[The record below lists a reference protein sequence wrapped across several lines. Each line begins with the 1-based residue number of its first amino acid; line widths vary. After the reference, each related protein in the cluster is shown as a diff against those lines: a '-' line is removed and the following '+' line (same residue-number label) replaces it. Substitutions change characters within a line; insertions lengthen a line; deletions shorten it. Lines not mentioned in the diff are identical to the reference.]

1 MIKTSLSIFFKKKM
15 KKKIAS
21 DYEYEHNLCFLI
33 QKNEHS
39 LFGFVFIFYEAE
51 NVQTHRFA

>member
-1 MIKTSLSIFFKKKM
+1 M